1 VEPNGPDLLLH
12 WQPFDIQTTCTSTP
26 CHDDRADNEK
36 VVIETPNTIDVANL
50 LAEAGLPREFRV
62 TGLPGGGN
70 NRVYRLD
77 CGGSQLLL
85 KAYFHHPHDPRDRL
99 AAEFAFARFAW
110 DHGLRCIP
118 QPLARDDR
126 NHLGLYEFIAGRA
139 LEAAEISAGTVDQ
152 AIGFFVGLN
161 RHKLDPA
168 AQHLPNGSEACF
180 TLAEHLVCVQR
191 RIARLADVD
200 GTSPLDRAAA
210 VWIRGRLEPAWRR
223 VQDRL
228 FRQATACGLD
238 IDTPIREIDRC
249 LSPSDFGFHNAIRAG
264 DGRLRFI
271 DFEYAGW
278 DDPAKTVC
286 DFLCQ
291 PKLPLPDNYS
301 QRFTQAV
308 VSGLSEAA
316 THQQRIALL
325 LGVYR
330 LKWCCIMLNEFLPV
344 AGQRRN
350 FAQDAGGQEERK
362 RMQLEKAGQAL
373 ERIDV

>member
-1 VEPNGPDLLLH
+1 M
-12 WQPFDIQTTCTSTP
+12 
-26 CHDDRADNEK
+26 
-36 VVIETPNTIDVANL
+36 IETPDTIAVANL
-50 LAEAGLPREFRV
+50 LAEAGLPREFHL

-70 NRVYRLD
+70 NRVYRLN
-77 CGGSQLLL
+77 CGGSPLLL
-85 KAYFHHPHDPRDRL
+85 KAYFHHPDDPRDRL
-99 AAEFAFARFAW
+99 AAEFSFARFAW

-139 LEAAEISAGTVDQ
+139 LEAAEIGADAVDQ

-168 AQHLPNGSEACF
+168 ARRCPTVPKPVSRLPSTWPASSAVSPGLQTSKAHRRWTARPPRGSATSSNPPGSACKGAF
-180 TLAEHLVCVQR
+180 SAR
-191 RIARLADVD
+191 R
-200 GTSPLDRAAA
+200 PLRAWPSTRPFAK
-210 VWIRGRLEPAWRR
+210 
-223 VQDRL
+223 
-228 FRQATACGLD
+228 
-238 IDTPIREIDRC
+238 IDRC
-249 LSPSDFGFHNAIRAG
+249 LSPSDFGFHNAILAD

-291 PKLPLPDNYS
+291 PKLPLPARVLPAGS
-301 QRFTQAV
+301 RRPWFPGCRMRRRTK
-308 VSGLSEAA
+308 
-316 THQQRIALL
+316 QRIALL

-344 AGQRRN
+344 GGQRRN